1 MENEDMYLKD
11 FAESRGVSS
20 KTVSAYINRNSMLKK
35 YKKVKNGK
43 VWLDP
48 KAIEVLS
55 EKYPLAVEK
64 ENNLMKELLSAKD
77 EILSMHKF
85 IVSVQ
90 PKLLLV
96 EQQAKQL
103 DELQSNYDES
113 ISKLGHERIKNQGLE
128 HDLKTSQSITNSLRE
143 ENKELNTKLQ
153 ELEKTLEKERSKSWW
168 DKLRGK

>member
-43 VWLDP
+43 VWLEP
-48 KAIEVLS
+48 KAIEILS

-96 EQQAKQL
+96 EQQEKQL
-103 DELQSNYDES
+103 DELQANYDES
-113 ISKLGHERIKNQGLE
+113 ISKLSHERAKNQGLE
-128 HDLKTSQSITNSLRE
+128 YDLKSSRAITNSLRE
-143 ENKELNTKLQ
+143 EIK
-153 ELEKTLEKERSKSWW
+153 ELEKALEKEKSKSWW

>member
-1 MENEDMYLKD
+1 MYLKD
-11 FAESRGVSS
+11 FAESRNVPYH
-20 KTVSAYINRNSMLKK
+20 TVYSYINRNKSMLEK

-43 VWLDP
+43 VWID
-48 KAIEVLS
+48 KKGVEILS

-128 HDLKTSQSITNSLRE
+128 LDLKTSQSITNSLRE
-143 ENKELNTKLQ
+143 ENKELNAKLQ

>member
-1 MENEDMYLKD
+1 MYLKD

-48 KAIEVLS
+48 KAIEILS

-64 ENNLMKELLSAKD
+64 ENNLAKELVEAQAKIISLQ
-77 EILSMHKF
+77 EILVNM
-85 IVSVQ
+85 Q
-90 PKLLLV
+90 PKLMLAD
-96 EQQAKQL
+96 EQAEALEKT
-103 DELQSNYDES
+103 EANYKEA
-113 ISKLGHERIKNQGLE
+113 ISRLSHEIAKNQGLE
-128 HDLKTSQSITNSLRE
+128 YDLKSSQNTTNSQKE
-143 ENKELNTKLQ
+143 KIKELSSKLK
-153 ELEKTLEKERSKSWW
+153 ELEKTLEQEKAKSWW